1 MEYLNLSFHLFS
13 LLSGAKV
20 QKSFVKNTRMGL
32 KNAICNKKVPK
43 CLELIEIV
51 SNTEYRNTVFLARGY
66 RRIE

>member
-32 KNAICNKKVPK
+32 KNAICNKKVQK
-43 CLELIEIV
+43 CLELIE
-51 SNTEYRNTVFLARGY
+51 NVFIFAPSEHLFWLSG
-66 RRIE
+66 

>member
-32 KNAICNKKVPK
+32 KICNIKEKSPK
-43 CLELIEIV
+43 IFG
-51 SNTEYRNTVFLARGY
+51 TY
-66 RRIE
+66 